1 MPVVRTLGDLLV
13 SALLLTLARA
23 KPPSG
28 MDFAKM
34 MEQMK
39 AAGVGGPEGAEGE
52 GEADSSDDEGVS
64 IALWLGDNLLC
75 ADLFFSLVFRSPLLS
90 SRHRCFNPDDLPSAD
105 NSRSHTRSSRSTFS
119 LLLGN
124 SSYSVRS
131 VAIIQISS
139 LALMCRRLK
148 EDRQFPYREMKKR
161 VYDEQKR
168 ERV

>member
-64 IALWLGDNLLC
+64 IALWLGGNLLR
-75 ADLFFSLVFRSPLLS
+75 ADLFFSLVFRSPLPS
-90 SRHRCFNPDDLPSAD
+90 SRHRRFSPDALLICRAL
-105 NSRSHTRSSRSTFS
+105 SHKVMSCS
-119 LLLGN
+119 LNYLSPLGN
-124 SSYSVRS
+124 SSSSVS
-131 VAIIQISS
+131 QQSQLS
-139 LALMCRRLK
+139 KSRLSHSC
-148 EDRQFPYREMKKR
+148 
-161 VYDEQKR
+161 VGA
-168 ERV
+168 